1 MAITKTNRAQ
11 NQWGTGHRQST
22 TGIKKEQTKMAS

>member
-11 NQWGTGHRQST
+11 NQWGTENRQST
-22 TGIKKEQTKMAS
+22 EEIKKGQAKMLS